1 MLTWDKASP
10 STTFPAA
17 FYLHELAAL
26 RREREQE
33 KFVEMP
39 SNLSLKFAPDTLSI
53 PEVRNSTQLELLT
66 KLHLSHPLLN
76 DPAKGWSVKIIREFN
91 RTDDADLFHTERRGW
106 PLIEG
111 KSFHQFIPD
120 YEKPVFYIDRDGLST
135 DISGDNRDSHG
146 KYLDQ
151 SGRQT
156 ARTMQ
161 KWQRR
166 IRVSAHGERK
176 LASMLSKISEISD
189 SLHFSNP
196 IRDEASLIL
205 RKSTKR
211 DFASGRK
218 SAEGMAVASLYLACR
233 KMGVNRSLK
242 EIWCQPGQTNLSPAN
257 TTDS

>member
-1 MLTWDKASP
+1 MGSED
-10 STTFPAA
+10 AA
-17 FYLHELAAL
+17 KLSHNGA
-26 RREREQE
+26 
-33 KFVEMP
+33 P
-39 SNLSLKFAPDTLSI
+39 SNISI
-53 PEVRNSTQLELLT
+53 
-66 KLHLSHPLLN
+66 H
-76 DPAKGWSVKIIREFN
+76 
-91 RTDDADLFHTERRGW
+91 
-106 PLIEG
+106 
-111 KSFHQFIPD
+111 D
-120 YEKPVFYIDRDGLST
+120 YGLST

-151 SGRQT
+151 SGRET

-242 EIWCQPGQTNLSPAN
+242 EIPGASRDKRTCRPQILPIPH
-257 TTDS
+257 